1 MTKIRSNAKK
11 LEREVLALSRHI
23 KDASSP
29 FLGTWEADLLTRLI
43 EVSYIHQTEK
53 FPHGVSIGETNF
65 AERDVLSRA
74 YSNAARRVKLT
85 TIIRLGLEE
94 KHYEA
99 VQNYSDVSEDPLAM
113 NAMKSLP
120 TLVSIVLQV
129 VVYRSP
135 NPFDTERPF
144 ARWLVQ
150 EGMEKPDKFAFWAR
164 LYPVC
169 YGRSVYESANL
180 I

>member
-1 MTKIRSNAKK
+1 MDT
-11 LEREVLALSRHI
+11 
-23 KDASSP
+23 
-29 FLGTWEADLLTRLI
+29 
-43 EVSYIHQTEK
+43 
-53 FPHGVSIGETNF
+53 
-65 AERDVLSRA
+65 
-74 YSNAARRVKLT
+74 
-85 TIIRLGLEE
+85 
-94 KHYEA
+94 
-99 VQNYSDVSEDPLAM
+99 
-113 NAMKSLP
+113 MKSIP
-120 TLVSIVLQV
+120 TLGSIVLQV

-135 NPFDTERPF
+135 NPFDTERSF